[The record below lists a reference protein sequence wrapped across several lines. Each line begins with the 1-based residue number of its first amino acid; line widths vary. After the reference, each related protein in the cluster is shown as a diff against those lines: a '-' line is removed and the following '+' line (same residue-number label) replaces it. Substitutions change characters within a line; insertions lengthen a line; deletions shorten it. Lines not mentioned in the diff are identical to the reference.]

1 MAKLYDEIHAV
12 VGDEVGKLAEVAA
25 KLNDL
30 GIDISALCAW
40 VDRGIGHLR
49 MVTDDNEKACGA
61 LSDVVESC
69 QRRSVVGVTAAN
81 RIGSLG
87 EIAGKLAA
95 EGIAI
100 NSAYATA
107 TGEQVLIVLDTSDN
121 EKVAS
126 LV

>member
-1 MAKLYDEIHAV
+1 MAELCNEIHAV
-12 VGDEVGKLAEVAA
+12 VGDKVGKLAEVAA

-30 GIDISALCAW
+30 GINISALCAW

-49 MVTDDNEKACGA
+49 MVTDDNEKTCGA
-61 LSDVVESC
+61 LSDIVENC
-69 QRRSVVGVTAAN
+69 RRSVVVGVTAAN

-87 EIAGKLAA
+87 EIAGKIAA

-100 NSAYATA
+100 KSAYATA
-107 TGEQVLIVLDTSDN
+107 AGEQALIVLDTSDN
-121 EKVAS
+121 EKAAS